1 MLNTK
6 TTMATLSPYY
16 NEDPDII
23 EAGIDEAGR
32 GPMFG
37 RVYVGSA
44 VLPKDSEIY
53 DHSLMKD
60 SKRFYSRRRIR
71 EAYDYIKE
79 NAVAW
84 HVSYEDAESI
94 DTINIRQ
101 AVLKG
106 MHDCISALK
115 PEPNFL
121 LVDGNDFKP
130 YVTFENDMWNQ
141 IPHVCIKGG
150 DNKFTPI
157 AAASILAKVERDEWI
172 DKMCDENPELDE
184 LYGIRSNKGYG
195 AKNHLEAIAKHGISK
210 WHRKSYGICKNFA

>member
-1 MLNTK
+1 
-6 TTMATLSPYY
+6 MAVLSPYY

-37 RVYVGSA
+37 RVYVAS
-44 VLPKDSEIY
+44 VILPKDTEIY
-53 DHSLMKD
+53 NHSLMKD
-60 SKRFYSRRRIR
+60 SKRFYSRSRIR

-79 NAVAW
+79 NAIAW
-84 HVSYEDAESI
+84 HVSYEEGESI

-106 MHDCISALK
+106 MHDCIRALN
-115 PEPNFL
+115 PQPNYL

-130 YVTFENDMWNQ
+130 YVSFENDMWNQ

-150 DNKFTPI
+150 DNKFTSI
-157 AAASILAKVERDEWI
+157 AAASILAKVKRDEI
-172 DKMCDENPELDE
+172 MYELNTLFPIYGWKNNKECCEHVHFHKQINQNSD
-184 LYGIRSNKGYG
+184 LYIIGYL
-195 AKNHLEAIAKHGISK
+195 AN
-210 WHRKSYGICKNFA
+210 W